1 MPLKE
6 NYFKKIVIAID
17 GPSASGKSTTA
28 RLVAKELGYLHLD
41 TGAMYRA
48 ITYFILENKIDIKNI
63 KNLNNI
69 LNDVQIKL
77 LQVDNNLQVLLNG
90 KNISD
95 EIRTPLVTSNVSSI
109 SSIAEVRTL
118 MVKEQQ
124 LIGKDGGIVCEGR
137 DIGTVVFPNAE
148 LKIFMVASDI
158 ARAKRRLKDF
168 SEQGFEEDVIKIADE
183 IKKRDNLDSSR
194 EISPLKKAD
203 DAIEIDTTELTIEEQ
218 VKYIVE
224 KAKEKINAC
233 NN

>member
-1 MPLKE
+1 M
-6 NYFKKIVIAID
+6 
-17 GPSASGKSTTA
+17 
-28 RLVAKELGYLHLD
+28 VAKELGYLHLD

-183 IKKRDNLDSSR
+183 IKK
-194 EISPLKKAD
+194 EIIS
-203 DAIEIDTTELTIEEQ
+203 IRH
-218 VKYIVE
+218 E
-224 KAKEKINAC
+224 KSVL
-233 NN
+233 

>member
-1 MPLKE
+1 M
-6 NYFKKIVIAID
+6 
-17 GPSASGKSTTA
+17 
-28 RLVAKELGYLHLD
+28 VAKELGYLHLD

>member
-1 MPLKE
+1 MKE